1 MCCWNLSSTSFSLN
15 LSSGEFHV
23 HPSYISRPWLPIH
36 MSKYVTFSFSVLLA
50 KGPSNI
56 RVVYCRNDL
65 YASGKFVELHD
76 SDGGA
81 NPDVAISVASC
92 GSFGS
97 GISLTPCYNSLLLF
111 DSRHSDTTVW
121 SDSSTDSSS
130 RERRDRQAKAVIRER
145 CSREDERVRLSW
157 AREWRRPY
165 CCLATTTVK
174 GGDHNTE
181 EMTGEWIF
189 NQNNAL
195 ILYTGFS
202 AEPALPAF
210 CRLAFGFAGLDENLV
225 AFCRLESFVGFRF
238 CQLEII
244 VPL

>member
-1 MCCWNLSSTSFSLN
+1 MCCWNLSSTSFNLN

-97 GISLTPCYNSLLLF
+97 GISLTPCYNSSLLF

-145 CSREDERVRLSW
+145 CSRERRVR
-157 AREWRRPY
+157 A
-165 CCLATTTVK
+165 
-174 GGDHNTE
+174 
-181 EMTGEWIF
+181 
-189 NQNNAL
+189 AL
-195 ILYTGFS
+195 LG
-202 AEPALPAF
+202 
-210 CRLAFGFAGLDENLV
+210 
-225 AFCRLESFVGFRF
+225 
-238 CQLEII
+238 
-244 VPL
+244 

>member
-1 MCCWNLSSTSFSLN
+1 
-15 LSSGEFHV
+15 
-23 HPSYISRPWLPIH
+23 

-111 DSRHSDTTVW
+111 DSRHSDTTV
-121 SDSSTDSSS
+121 
-130 RERRDRQAKAVIRER
+130 
-145 CSREDERVRLSW
+145 
-157 AREWRRPY
+157 
-165 CCLATTTVK
+165 
-174 GGDHNTE
+174 
-181 EMTGEWIF
+181 
-189 NQNNAL
+189 
-195 ILYTGFS
+195 
-202 AEPALPAF
+202 
-210 CRLAFGFAGLDENLV
+210 
-225 AFCRLESFVGFRF
+225 
-238 CQLEII
+238 
-244 VPL
+244 

>member
-1 MCCWNLSSTSFSLN
+1 MCCWNLSSTSFNLN

-97 GISLTPCYNSLLLF
+97 GISLTPCYNSSLLF

-130 RERRDRQAKAVIRER
+130 RERRDRQAKAVIREW

-174 GGDHNTE
+174 EGDHNIDLWANIDE
-181 EMTGEWIF
+181 EAFNFACEVVCVKLANTKSAYECSTG
-189 NQNNAL
+189 QHSQAP
-195 ILYTGFS
+195 TRT
-202 AEPALPAF
+202 PCP
-210 CRLAFGFAGLDENLV
+210 CTLDPMYCVDHEV
-225 AFCRLESFVGFRF
+225 
-238 CQLEII
+238 
-244 VPL
+244 